1 MNRVVML
8 IAIIL
13 ILPGVRTGAQW
24 LQHPTTGIPR
34 TADGTPDLSAPALRT
49 AEGKPDLSGIWG
61 PEFIQGF
68 PKYLLNIAVDLEPD
82 GVPFQDWARTVYRER
97 MEWNSKDDPLARC
110 KPTGIPRL
118 IGFPAPFKIVQRPE
132 LIVILY
138 EQDTTYR
145 QIFMDGR
152 ALPTEVSQPSWMGY
166 SVGRWEGDVLVID
179 SFGFNATSWLD
190 VQGHPHTEAMRV
202 IERYRRVNMGQL
214 EIQITIDDPN
224 AYTRPWTVTQ
234 HPRLLA
240 DTELLE
246 LFCTENEK
254 SLPHVVGK

>member
-1 MNRVVML
+1 ML
-8 IAIIL
+8 IAFTL
-13 ILPGVRTGAQW
+13 TLTAAHAGGQW
-24 LQHPTTGIPR
+24 LDHPTAGIPR
-34 TADGTPDLSAPALRT
+34 TADGVPDLSAPAPRT
-49 AEGKPDLSGIWG
+49 AEGRPDLSGIWG
-61 PEFIQGF
+61 PEFVRGV
-68 PKYLLNIAVDLEPD
+68 PKYLLNIAVDLEPE
-82 GVPFQDWARTVYRER
+82 GVPFQEWARSLYRER

-118 IGFPAPFKIVQRPE
+118 IGFPAPFKIVQLPA
-132 LIVILY
+132 LLVILY

-166 SVGRWEGDVLVID
+166 SVGRWEGDVLAVE
-179 SFGFNATSWLD
+179 SVGFNATSWLD

-202 IERYRRVNMGQL
+202 IERYRRVNIGQL
-214 EIQITIDDPN
+214 EIHITIDDPN
-224 AYTRPWTVTQ
+224 AYTRPWTVIQ